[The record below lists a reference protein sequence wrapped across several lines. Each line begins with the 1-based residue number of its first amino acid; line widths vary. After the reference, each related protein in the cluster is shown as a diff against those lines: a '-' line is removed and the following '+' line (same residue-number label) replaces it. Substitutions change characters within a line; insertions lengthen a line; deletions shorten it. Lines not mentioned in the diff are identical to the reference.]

1 MVSSQ
6 LMVELLGA
14 KAVQGEEPP
23 MVLYFNPKCSRR
35 SGWSILRRPGWS
47 SCGAAHDIRSNV
59 TTVFSAPPRVFVVL
73 WPDTSRWTVWW
84 EPVAWPLHGR
94 RRARRHGRHSSPS
107 PALKELEGAG
117 HPRYGVLGRRWRRLP
132 PALLE
137 QEAAPRALASAQEDG
152 GWVGGVAEAE
162 TSAGRMRS
170 DGSRRGG

>member
-47 SCGAAHDIRSNV
+47 SCGAAHGIRSNV
-59 TTVFSAPPRVFVVL
+59 TTVFSARCGGSQWL
-73 WPDTSRWTVWW
+73 G
-84 EPVAWPLHGR
+84 PLHGR

-117 HPRYGVLGRRWRRLP
+117 HPRCGVLGRRWRRLP